1 MRSLALFFC
10 VGALGYAAPV
20 LAGSVAGQ
28 VQLKE
33 KGGAKAT
40 DMSEVVVWVEGAT
53 NVKPKPASAT
63 MTMKAKV
70 FSPHVVVVP
79 VGGTVEFPNQDP
91 IFHNVFSVSP
101 ENKFDLEL
109 YKRPKSA
116 SWTFKAPGIA
126 KVYCNIHPQMAAIV
140 VVRDNPYYAVVAKDG
155 SYAIE
160 GVPPG
165 KYQLFAWHERAGES
179 AIDVTVPADGAVAAN
194 FALDASTFKRVQH
207 KNKFGKNYAT
217 AEKY

>member
-1 MRSLALFFC
+1 MRSLPL
-10 VGALGYAAPV
+10 VLGALAFAAPA
-20 LAGSVAGQ
+20 LAGTIAGQ

-33 KGGAKAT
+33 KGGQSAT
-40 DMSEVVVWVEGAT
+40 DMSEVVVWVEGVK
-53 NVKPKPASAT
+53 NVKPKPAGGM
-63 MTMKAKV
+63 MTMKAKA

-109 YKRPKSA
+109 YKRPKSG

-140 VVRDNPYYAVVAKDG
+140 VVRDSPYYAMVAKDG
-155 SYAIE
+155 SYSIE
-160 GVPPG
+160 GVPAG
-165 KYQLFAWHERAGES
+165 KYQVFAWHERAGES
-179 AIDVTVPADGAVAAN
+179 AVDLTVPADGSIAAN
-194 FALDASTFKRVQH
+194 FALDASSYKRVQH
-207 KNKFGKNYAT
+207 KNKFGKDYAT
-217 AEKY
+217 GEKY